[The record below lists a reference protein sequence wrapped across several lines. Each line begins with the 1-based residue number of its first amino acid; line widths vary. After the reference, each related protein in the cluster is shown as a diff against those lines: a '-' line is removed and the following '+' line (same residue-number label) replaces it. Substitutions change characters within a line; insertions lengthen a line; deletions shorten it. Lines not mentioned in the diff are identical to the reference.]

1 MRKILFILCFIL
13 TCCASKY
20 EVVQKIRINLYHL
33 QNVRTKEVEIIL
45 SDDELKEGD
54 IIKIYDIPEIEKE
67 GNSHK
72 KPKYRKVKK

>member
-33 QNVRTKEVEIIL
+33 QNLKTNEVEIIL
-45 SDDELKEGD
+45 TSEDLKEGD
-54 IIKIYDIPEIEKE
+54 IIKLNNIPDIEMD
-67 GNSHK
+67 GNSYQ
-72 KPKYRKVKK
+72 KPKFRKVKK